1 MTRRMPRY
9 RYHQRVSAPPADPTL
24 NQFVTAPPLKAQLR
38 RRSAYHAKMS
48 TAENL
53 AARVAA
59 MEITLAEALTVIQ
72 TIGATQSVLGDALR
86 EYAARM
92 RGAEALAQ
100 DSNQRIR
107 SLEASVAELRNLL
120 ARPLER

>member
-1 MTRRMPRY
+1 MGFS
-9 RYHQRVSAPPADPTL
+9 VID
-24 NQFVTAPPLKAQLR
+24 
-38 RRSAYHAKMS
+38 RRSTGHAYHAKMS

-59 MEITLAEALTVIQ
+59 MEIALAEALAVIK

-92 RGAEALAQ
+92 RGSETLAQ
-100 DSNQRIR
+100 DSNQRIK
-107 SLEASVAELRNLL
+107 SLEASVAELKELL
-120 ARPLER
+120 AKPVER